1 MPDYTSIFE
10 ALGVF
15 ARAFRQIEDLAD
27 HDLEIT
33 QSGQTF
39 RSLDRL
45 RKQFIDVLNDS
56 GAERDTLQVIALL
69 NSAAETARGWALPLD
84 AALDAW
90 LSAALAPELDAQGAS
105 REELLHGL
113 ARAMLADAESVA
125 PNDVSVGTPAP
136 DAGNAGDAACY
147 VSGSTVNAAESV
159 IDDERIRTQRV
170 AIECVR
176 DNAHHR
182 VPVGQEEFR
191 IRPEIGRAVHTR
203 VIPVTSGDFADAR
216 NAVLDGA
223 FEAYDAGFTHWSVEA
238 GGGVFSRDTG
248 EKLFGTG
255 SLKITGDGGT
265 AGDLRQD
272 LAGRSP
278 AIESGRF
285 FALGAWFY
293 VASHTAG
300 SVTVDLLVNGNAS
313 TLALTI
319 DGSTPTAEWLHL
331 GGFEYLPRA
340 SFPNKVVV
348 RIRCSADFDG
358 VVHVDGASL
367 APAAEVPH
375 AGLRVALF
383 QGALA
388 PQAGAI
394 ADRYTV
400 DTSSNDAGA
409 FQTFARDR
417 LGIALPSDGT
427 PTIDDTLAE

>member
-15 ARAFRQIEDLAD
+15 ARAFRQIDNLAD
-27 HDLEIT
+27 RDLEIT
-33 QSGQTF
+33 QSGHTF

-69 NSAAETARGWALPLD
+69 HTAAETARGWAVPLD

-90 LSAALAPELDAQGAS
+90 LAAALAPELDAQGAS
-105 REELLHGL
+105 REQLLHGL

-125 PNDVSVGTPAP
+125 PNDVSVGAPAP
-136 DAGNAGDAACY
+136 DAANAGDAACY

-159 IDDERIRTQRV
+159 IDDERIQTQRIV
-170 AIECVR
+170 LECVR
-176 DNAHHR
+176 DNARHR

-223 FEAYDAGFTHWSVEA
+223 FEAYDAGFTHWSLEA

-248 EKLFGTG
+248 KKLFGTG

-265 AGDLRQD
+265 AADLRQD
-272 LAGRSP
+272 LADRSP
-278 AIESGRF
+278 AIESGRY

-300 SVTVDLLVNGNAS
+300 SVTVDLLVDGNAS

-358 VVHVDGASL
+358 VVHVDGPSL
-367 APAAEVPH
+367 APAAEVLH

-394 ADRYTV
+394 ADRYTI

-417 LGIALPSDGT
+417 LGIALPSNAT
-427 PTIDDTLAE
+427 PTIDDSLAE

>member
-1 MPDYTSIFE
+1 MPDYPGIFE

-15 ARAFRQIEDLAD
+15 ARAFKQFEYLAD
-27 HDLEIT
+27 LDLEIT

-45 RKQFIDVLNDS
+45 RKQFIDVLNDTS
-56 GAERDTLQVIALL
+56 AERDTLEVITLL
-69 NSAAETARGWALPLD
+69 HTAAETARSWSVPLD

-90 LSAALAPELDAQGAS
+90 LAAALAPELDAMGAS
-105 REELLHGL
+105 REELLRGL
-113 ARAMLADAESVA
+113 ARAMQADAETVVS
-125 PNDVSVGTPAP
+125 NDVSVGAPSP

-147 VSGSTVNAAESV
+147 VSGSAVNAAESV
-159 IDDERIRTQRV
+159 IDDERIRTQRI

-176 DNAHHR
+176 DNARHR

-191 IRPEIGRAVHTR
+191 VRPEVGRAVHTR

-223 FEAYDAGFTHWSVEA
+223 FEAYDAGFAHWSVDA
-238 GGGVFSRDTG
+238 GGGVFTRDTG

-272 LAGRSP
+272 LAGRNP
-278 AIESGRF
+278 TLESGRF

-293 VASHTAG
+293 VASHSAG
-300 SVTVDLLVNGNAS
+300 SVSVDLLVNGNAS
-313 TLALTI
+313 ALALTVN
-319 DGSTPTAEWLHL
+319 GSTPTAEWIHL

-348 RIRCSADFDG
+348 RVRCSADFDG
-358 VVHVDGASL
+358 QISVDGVSL
-367 APAAEVPH
+367 APATEVAH
-375 AGLRVALF
+375 AGIAVALF
-383 QGALA
+383 QGASA
-388 PQAGAI
+388 PQAGPL
-394 ADRYTV
+394 ADRYTI
-400 DTSSNDAGA
+400 DTSSDDAGA
-409 FQTFARDR
+409 FQTFARNR
-417 LGIALPSDGT
+417 LGIALPSNAT
-427 PTIDDTLAE
+427 PTIDDSLAE

>member
-10 ALGVF
+10 ALGMF
-15 ARAFRQIEDLAD
+15 ARAFKQIDNLAD
-27 HDLEIT
+27 RDVEIT

-45 RKQFIDVLNDS
+45 RKQFIEVLNDTS
-56 GAERDTLQVIALL
+56 AERDTLQVIALL
-69 NSAAETARGWALPLD
+69 NTAAETARGWAVPLD

-90 LSAALAPELDAQGAS
+90 LAAALAPELNALGAS

-113 ARAMLADAESVA
+113 TRAMLADAESVT
-125 PNDVSVGTPAP
+125 PNDVSVGAPAP
-136 DAGNAGDAACY
+136 DAGSAGDAACY
-147 VSGSTVNAAESV
+147 ASGSTVDAAESV
-159 IDDERIRTQRV
+159 IDDQRIRTQRI

-191 IRPEIGRAVHTR
+191 IRPEHGRAVHTR
-203 VIPVTSGDFADAR
+203 VIPVTSGAFADAR

-223 FEAYDAGFTHWSVEA
+223 FEAYDAGFAHWSVEA

-255 SLKITGDGGT
+255 SLKLTGDGGT

-272 LAGRSP
+272 LAERSP
-278 AIESGRF
+278 AIESGRS

-300 SVTVDLLVNGNAS
+300 SVTVDLLVNGIAS

-319 DGSTPTAEWLHL
+319 NGSTPTAEWLHL

-340 SFPNKVVV
+340 SFPNKVIV
-348 RIRCSADFDG
+348 RVRCSADFDG

-367 APAAEVPH
+367 APATEVPH
-375 AGLRVALF
+375 AGVRVALF

-388 PQAGAI
+388 PQTGAI
-394 ADRYTV
+394 VDRYTI
-400 DTSSNDAGA
+400 DTSSDDAGA

-417 LGIALPSDGT
+417 LGIALPSDAS
-427 PTIDDTLAE
+427 PTVDDSLAE